1 MKKGYKIN
9 LFDLDRVLEILQV
22 FLTNPFRTF
31 LSGLGVGWGLFMIVV
46 TVGASNGLENGV
58 TSEMGGRVKNSMFLW
73 SRMTSMPYKGFKRGR
88 RFEFNNSDTE
98 FLRENATSIKLV
110 APRNQLGGHRGSN
123 NVTRGTKSGA
133 FNVYGD
139 VPGYIEIDPVKILS
153 GRYLNQ
159 GDIDNERKIAVIGKR
174 VLELLYDNDIEPIGS
189 SIQIQGVIFSV
200 VGVYSTYKTGE
211 DAEEDNQSIFIPYT
225 TFGKSFHTNN
235 EVGWYSLLM
244 DENVHADTSSA
255 EVMSLLKQR
264 KSVHPDDKRAM
275 GSWSMASEFEEVE
288 SLFAAFRLISFI
300 FGGLALL
307 AGAIGIMNIMLITVR
322 ERTKELGIR
331 RAMGATPV
339 TVMRQIMS
347 ETIFLTSLSGLVGVS
362 LGVASLEGV
371 NHLLESMGGAG
382 GSFRNPEISLYT
394 VLIALGVMLV
404 MGVIAGIL
412 PAIRAVAIRPVEAI
426 RTE

>member
-1 MKKGYKIN
+1 MKKGFKIN
-9 LFDLDRVLEILQV
+9 LFDKDRALEILQV

-58 TSEMGGRVKNSMFLW
+58 TSDMGGRVKNSMFLW

-88 RFEFNNSDTE
+88 RFEFNNSDTDY
-98 FLRENATSIKLV
+98 LRENATSIMLV

-123 NVTRGTKSGA
+123 NVSRGTKSGA

-139 VPGYIEIDPVKILS
+139 VPRYIEIDPVKIIS

-174 VLELLYDNDIEPIGS
+174 VLELLYDKGEEPIGS
-189 SIQIQGVIFSV
+189 TIKVQGVIFSV
-200 VGVYSTYKTGE
+200 VGVYSTFKTGE

-225 TFGKSFHTNN
+225 TFGKAFHRGNL
-235 EVGWYSLLM
+235 VGWYSLLM
-244 DENVHADTSSA
+244 DDNIHADSASA
-255 EVMSLLKQR
+255 EVISLMKQR
-264 KSVHPDDKRAM
+264 KSVHPDDKRAL
-275 GSWSMASEFEEVE
+275 GHWSMATAFEEIEVI
-288 SLFAAFRLISFI
+288 FGAFRLISFI

-331 RAMGATPV
+331 RAMGATPF
-339 TVMRQIMS
+339 TVMRQIMA
-347 ETIFLTSLSGLVGVS
+347 ETMFLTILSGLAGVS

-371 NHLLESMGGAG
+371 NKLLTSMGGAG

-404 MGVIAGIL
+404 MGIIAGIL

>member
-1 MKKGYKIN
+1 MKKGFKIN
-9 LFDLDRVLEILQV
+9 LFDRDRALEILQV

-58 TSEMGGRVKNSMFLW
+58 TSDMGGRVKNSMFLW
-73 SRMTSMPYKGFKRGR
+73 SQMTSMPYKGFNRGR

-98 FLRENATSIKLV
+98 YLRENASSIKLV

-123 NVTRGTKSGA
+123 NIMRGTKSGA

-159 GDIDNERKIAVIGKR
+159 GDLDNERKIAVIGKR
-174 VLELLYDNDIEPIGS
+174 VLELLYDKGEEPIGS
-189 SIQIQGVIFSV
+189 TIQVQGVLFSV

-225 TFGKSFHTNN
+225 TFGKAFNQGDL
-235 EVGWYSLLM
+235 VGWYSLLM
-244 DENVHADTSSA
+244 DENIHADSSAA
-255 EVMSLLKQR
+255 EVMSLMKQR
-264 KSVHPDDKRAM
+264 KSVHPDDTRAL
-275 GSWSMASEFEEVE
+275 GHWSMASAFEEIE
-288 SLFAAFRLISFI
+288 TIFGAFRLISFI

-331 RAMGATPV
+331 RAMGATPF
-339 TVMRQIMS
+339 TVMRQIMA
-347 ETIFLTSLSGLVGVS
+347 ETMFLTVLSGLAGVS

-371 NHLLESMGGAG
+371 NTLLTSMGGAG
-382 GSFRNPEISLYT
+382 GSFRNPEISLHT
-394 VLIALGVMLV
+394 VLIALGVMLI
-404 MGVIAGIL
+404 MGIIAGIL